1 MLASRSRQSL
11 ARLGLRIRQL
21 ASWTKRNGKSPRPHA
36 RRQSRIIAGK
46 SVRYWKAAPA
56 LLSPWY
62 QIAPRIESGAR
73 GASMAP

>member
-1 MLASRSRQSL
+1 MKFASC
-11 ARLGLRIRQL
+11 
-21 ASWTKRNGKSPRPHA
+21 TKRKGKSPRPQA

-62 QIAPRIESGAR
+62 QIAPRIASGVSGAII
-73 GASMAP
+73 AP